1 MDKIKRGM
9 ILLLLLIVIVISI
22 MFIITGKKKED
33 NESQAS
39 LEQSFEEV
47 NQLKKIEN
55 EAEWLTIQ
63 TCLNTYQHYSKDL
76 GSVKENQDEET
87 MTLEEHEYYDQL
99 KERLL
104 NLIPEFVKEELA
116 ITKENVYET
125 VGIKNAVIRISHIYE
140 STQTINTIPY
150 EETTHIC
157 AYVVEGVLIDKH
169 KGDKTDFHLVIIM
182 DKINNTF
189 AIIPDAYIQSKNIT
203 LWENSNL
210 VLYEEEQI
218 RRNDSNQYID
228 RKASPEEI
236 CKRYFADYQT
246 NLMYDTQ
253 YVYDSLEKEYREKRF
268 GSFDDFEKYVQRNL
282 EEMKACYLSKYLVNT
297 YEGYT
302 EYVCKDQYENLYIFK
317 ATKPLQF
324 TMTLDTYTLP
334 NEKFTNTYHDSED
347 QMKVMMNVDKWIQ
360 MINNRDYR
368 TAYQFLE
375 ENFRKDRFGTVE
387 KFEEYM
393 RTYLP
398 DHYRIDFGTFSDQ
411 GQIYIQDISL
421 SDMTGKDLETKQKSI
436 IMKLEEDTHFVMS
449 FDV

>member
-39 LEQSFEEV
+39 LEQSFEE
-47 NQLKKIEN
+47 
-55 EAEWLTIQ
+55 A
-63 TCLNTYQHYSKDL
+63 YQHYSKDL

-302 EYVCKDQYENLYIFK
+302 EYVCK

>member
-1 MDKIKRGM
+1 M
-9 ILLLLLIVIVISI
+9 LL
-22 MFIITGKKKED
+22 
-33 NESQAS
+33 
-39 LEQSFEEV
+39 
-47 NQLKKIEN
+47 
-55 EAEWLTIQ
+55 
-63 TCLNTYQHYSKDL
+63 YQ
-76 GSVKENQDEET
+76 
-87 MTLEEHEYYDQL
+87 
-99 KERLL
+99 
-104 NLIPEFVKEELA
+104 
-116 ITKENVYET
+116 
-125 VGIKNAVIRISHIYE
+125 
-140 STQTINTIPY
+140 
-150 EETTHIC
+150 
-157 AYVVEGVLIDKH
+157 
-169 KGDKTDFHLVIIM
+169 
-182 DKINNTF
+182 
-189 AIIPDAYIQSKNIT
+189 IQSKNIT